1 MQSGLSTGFPHGAG
15 SLRLPMAAQSHR
27 LIQRKFCRAIRLA
40 GSLSFPLR
48 AGVLVLG
55 LALAGATHAQGTVPP
70 LPNFAQLE
78 AAGATIG
85 QVIVRNGNI
94 FDTDDPAENNWLFRT
109 ANLLHINTRENVVR
123 QSLLFKSGDRIRA
136 STMEEAERVLRSSRN
151 YSDVQLRVLAVK
163 DGVADIE
170 VHTHDA
176 WSLDPGFSF
185 SRTGGT
191 NSYNINLKEY
201 NFLGT
206 GTQLTLGKTS
216 DIDRSGNELEIA
228 NDRAFGTWTRLAYT
242 HARNSDGKR
251 EGVTVVRPF
260 YALDARWSAGATYLF
275 NDRIEANYVAGDIQ
289 SEYRYKETRAEAFG
303 GWSAGLQDGFTTRFT
318 GGVRLQDDVYS
329 LEPGRVAPETL
340 APDQK
345 LAYPFVRAEI
355 VEDRFER
362 RENLNQIGR
371 PEFLALG
378 LTTSLDVG
386 YASKGMGSSRDAWVY
401 SGHVSHGRDFGDGQT
416 ILASAF
422 VNGQYTDGRIDRQ
435 QLGGRVQYYL
445 PHLRRWVFY
454 ASASGDTLTN
464 PGPSDTL
471 WLGGDNGLR
480 GYPQRYQ
487 SGDKR
492 ALFTIE
498 ERAYSDIYVW
508 RLFRLGAAAYVDVGR
523 AWGGPFQNPTNG
535 GWLSNFGI
543 GLRIFNV
550 RSAFANVLHVDLAFP
565 MDPDAKVDRVQFL
578 VKTRASF

>member
-1 MQSGLSTGFPHGAG
+1 MT
-15 SLRLPMAAQSHR
+15 
-27 LIQRKFCRAIRLA
+27 RLA
-40 GSLSFPLR
+40 AF
-48 AGVLVLG
+48 ALG
-55 LALAGATHAQGTVPP
+55 LALASPVLAQPARAGDP
-70 LPNFAQLE
+70 LPTFAQLE
-78 AAGATIG
+78 ASGATIG
-85 QVIVRNGNI
+85 RIVVVNGNI
-94 FDTDDPAENNWLFRT
+94 FDTDDPEEDNWLFRS
-109 ANLLHINTRENVVR
+109 ANYLHINTREYVVR
-123 QSLLFKSGDRIRA
+123 RSLIFAPGDRIRV
-136 STMEEAERVLRSSRN
+136 STMDEAERILRASRN
-151 YSDVQLRVLAVK
+151 YSDVRLRVLAVK

-176 WSLDPGFSF
+176 WSLDPGISF

-191 NSYNINLKEY
+191 NSYNINLREY

-206 GTQLTLGKTS
+206 GTQLTVGKTS

-242 HARNSDGKR
+242 HARNDDGKR
-251 EGVTVVRPF
+251 EGFTAVRPF
-260 YALDARWSAGATYLF
+260 YALDARWAAGASYLL

-303 GWSAGLQDGFTTRFT
+303 GWSAGLRDGFTTRFT
-318 GGVRLQDDVYS
+318 AGVRLQDDVYS

-345 LAYPFVRAEI
+345 LVYPFVRAEM

-371 PEFLALG
+371 PEFLPLG

-386 YASKGMGSSRDAWVY
+386 YATKGMGSSRDAWVY
-401 SGHVSHGRDFGDGQT
+401 SGYVSRGHDFGRGQT
-416 ILASAF
+416 ILASAGI
-422 VNGQYTDGRIDRQ
+422 NGQYTDGRIDRQ

-445 PHLRRWVFY
+445 PHLKRWLFY
-454 ASASGDTLTN
+454 ASVSGDTLTN

-498 ERAYSDIYVW
+498 ERAYSDIYLW

-523 AWGGPFQNPTNG
+523 AWGGPYQNTSNP

-543 GLRIFNV
+543 GLRVFNV
-550 RSAFANVLHVDLAFP
+550 RSAFANVLHLDIAFP

>member
-1 MQSGLSTGFPHGAG
+1 LRDGKVTRRRSGVFWNHPAARQCAAEAG
-15 SLRLPMAAQSHR
+15 ISPPMPAF
-27 LIQRKFCRAIRLA
+27 IPCRTAFIV
-40 GSLSFPLR
+40 S
-48 AGVLVLG
+48 
-55 LALAGATHAQGTVPP
+55 LALAGAAP
-70 LPNFAQLE
+70 LQAADAGKPQPTFAQLE

-85 QVIVRNGNI
+85 RIAVRNGNI
-94 FDTDDPAENNWLFRT
+94 FDTDDPEEDNWLFRA

-123 QSLLFKSGDRIRA
+123 QSLLVKTGDRIRVSA
-136 STMEEAERVLRSSRN
+136 MDEAERVLRSSR
-151 YSDVQLRVLAVK
+151 YFSDVELRVLAVK

-176 WSLDPGFSF
+176 WSLDPGLSF
-185 SRTGGT
+185 NRTGGK
-191 NSYNINLKEY
+191 NSYNINLREY

-206 GTQLTLGKTS
+206 GTQLTVGKTS

-242 HARNSDGKR
+242 HARNDDGKR

-260 YALDARWSAGATYLF
+260 HALDARWSAGATWLM
-275 NDRIEANYVAGDIQ
+275 NDRIEANYVAGDVQ
-289 SEYRYKETRAEAFG
+289 SEYRYKETRAEVFG
-303 GWSAGLQDGFTTRFT
+303 GWSAGLRDGFTTRFT
-318 GGVRLQDDVYS
+318 GGVRLQDDAYS
-329 LEPGRVAPETL
+329 LEPGRVAPQTL

-345 LAYPFVRAEI
+345 LVYPFVRAEI

-362 RENLNQIGR
+362 KVNRNQVGR
-371 PEFLALG
+371 PEFFALG

-386 YASKGMGSSRDAWVY
+386 YATKGMGSSRDAWVY
-401 SGHVSHGRDFGDGQT
+401 SGSVSRGFGFAGDRM

-422 VNGQYTDGRIDRQ
+422 IDGQYTDGRVDRQ

-445 PHLRRWVFY
+445 PHLQRWVFY
-454 ASASGDTLTN
+454 ASANADTLTN

-492 ALFTIE
+492 GLFTIE
-498 ERAYSDIYVW
+498 ERAYTDIYLW

-523 AWGGPFQNPTNG
+523 AWGGPYQNPSNS
-535 GWLSNFGI
+535 GWLSNFGV

-550 RSAFANVLHVDLAFP
+550 RSAFANVLHVDIAFP